1 MTLISLAEQPSLL
14 SLFFL
19 RPLGMMIIFP
29 LLSSR
34 SLGGSLVRNAIILAY
49 LLPAIPI
56 LVEADSPFSAFHYEL
71 NIWLIVHEIFIG
83 VLIGFVAAIPF
94 WALDSA
100 GYLIDTI
107 RGSSLSSVIN
117 PTLGEAASIFGILFT
132 QMYTAL
138 FFLNGG
144 FNLLI
149 GTLYDSWQLLPPG
162 SEVTLD
168 DAWLNLFL
176 KQWDLLSRL
185 AVNFALPSMVSMLLV
200 DMALGLI
207 NRSAQQLNVFFLAM
221 PLKSLMVIFIL
232 IVSIA
237 GSIGMIIDEQG
248 RMNQSLRQ
256 LLPEMS
262 YE

>member
-1 MTLISLAEQPSLL
+1 MSLTSLIEQPLLL

-34 SLGGSLVRNAIILAY
+34 SLGGSLIRNALILAY
-49 LLPAIPI
+49 LLPAIPV
-56 LVEADSPFSAFHYEL
+56 LMDADSPFSPFQHEL
-71 NIWLIVHEIFIG
+71 SIWLVIQEILIG

-132 QMYTAL
+132 QMYTTL
-138 FFLNGG
+138 FFLNDG
-144 FNLLI
+144 FNLLM

-162 SEVTLD
+162 AEVTLD
-168 DAWLNLFL
+168 DAWLGLFL

-185 AVNFALPSMVSMLLV
+185 AVDFALPSMVIMLLV
-200 DMALGLI
+200 DMALGLV

-221 PLKSLMVIFIL
+221 PLKSVMVVFIL

-237 GSIGMIIDEQG
+237 GSIGMVMDEQG
-248 RMNQSLRQ
+248 RMIQALHQ
-256 LLPEMS
+256 LLPGMRHE
-262 YE
+262 